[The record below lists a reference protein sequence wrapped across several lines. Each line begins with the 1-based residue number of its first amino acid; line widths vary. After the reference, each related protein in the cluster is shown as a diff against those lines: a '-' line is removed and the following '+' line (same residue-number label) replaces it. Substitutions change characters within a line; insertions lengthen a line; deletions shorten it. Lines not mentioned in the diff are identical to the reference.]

1 VTKLSL
7 LFSAASLVVAA
18 SLQAQF
24 SFTDHTDLLASSS
37 SSGAPMAIVDLNGDG
52 RDDLVRVHQTDR
64 LFIDYQNEPGQPFSA
79 VDYGDLPRGSIWAV
93 CAADVDRNG
102 FNDIFI
108 GPSSGGALLLKAGAS
123 GQSYT
128 SIELP
133 DRDIFVQGTI
143 FADFDNDGNIDLFA
157 CDDNDDNHPYK
168 NDGAGGFSLQRG
180 LIGASL
186 PSSVSSGNYA
196 VIETDYDN
204 DGHRDIY
211 LSKCRLGVTSSTDRR
226 RINRLFR
233 NDGSNNYTDEGP
245 AVGLADGE
253 QSWCSD
259 FADIDNDGDMDCFI
273 LNHGAGTSRL
283 LENDGSGGFTDI
295 GESAGLGD
303 IDYFGIQALFRDFD
317 NDTHIDLLV
326 TATDLGG
333 SAATYRIYR
342 NNGDKTFTEVP
353 DILRLS
359 GGTPISHLH
368 SCALGDLNHDGFV
381 DIFGGRGTGYN
392 GTSASLRDLLF
403 LNNPNE
409 NHYLVVQLKGRTSN
423 PNAIGARLE
432 LHGDWGVQLREVR
445 AGEGYGIQNSL
456 TKIFGLGDSTSIS
469 KLVVRWPSGIIE
481 EILAPDVD
489 QFLTL
494 REGDSLG
501 DEAFTLPVISSPLEA
516 RVVSGDPFSYRVS
529 TSNLSLSYEL
539 GQAPVGMT
547 IDAESGVLSWISSG
561 EGIQNVEIRAVNP
574 AGTTTETL
582 AVTVSLAPPP
592 PDFATAVNNPELVF
606 LNTEDPWFVQSQVS
620 RQDGQALQSG
630 DIDDDG
636 RSYVETSVDGPGEL
650 EFWWRVSSE
659 ANYDELVF
667 RVDGAQ
673 VQNISGET
681 DWELVSYRVP
691 EGSHRLRW
699 SYEKD
704 GSISSNDDAGY
715 LDEIF
720 WAATDSDG
728 DGLPDDWERENFG
741 SLSSE
746 GGDDPDGDL
755 SDNRAEWSASTD
767 PNDATSSLRILQITR
782 DEEGGSAVIFQSVPG
797 KRYVVEASETMED
810 FKTVTS
816 PITAD
821 GVTTDVPVQLYVPG
835 STGEVIYVA
844 PDAEGRVFVPNQSI
858 GDLWKGGNEEGFTD
872 SGGDQ
877 DWINVTQ
884 GIGYDQNQTRYDP
897 FIGTDLQTQM
907 YRERAT
913 AYLRI
918 PFEITNPAAITSLSL
933 DVRYD
938 DAFAAWINGVPV
950 ARGNTSDGE
959 LDWSSTAPSSRP
971 DSQAVEYA
979 AFDLGDYSGALRA
992 GGNILALQG
1001 LNRSTSNR
1009 DFLLQVRMRGN
1020 ESEIL
1025 RPSGYYFRVRVVE

>member
-1 VTKLSL
+1 MGLALT
-7 LFSAASLVVAA
+7 ASLK
-18 SLQAQF
+18 AQF
-24 SFTDHTDLLASSS
+24 SFTDQTDLLSSS
-37 SSGAPMAIVDLNGDG
+37 SASGAPMAVVDLNGDG
-52 RDDLVRVHQTDR
+52 RDDLVRLHQTDR
-64 LFIDYQNEPGQPFSA
+64 LLIDYQNESGQRFSGF
-79 VDYGDLPRGSIWAV
+79 DYGELPRGSIWAV

-102 FNDIFI
+102 FNDLFI
-108 GPSSGGALLLKAGAS
+108 GPSSGGALLLKAGS
-123 GQSYT
+123 DGQSYT
-128 SIELP
+128 SEELP

-143 FADFDNDGNIDLFA
+143 FADFDNDGSIDLFA

-204 DGHRDIY
+204 DGHRDLY

-283 LENDGSGGFTDI
+283 LENDGTGQFTDI
-295 GESAGLGD
+295 GDSAGLGD

-317 NDTHIDLLV
+317 NDSYIDLLV

-353 DILRLS
+353 DVLRLS
-359 GGTPISHLH
+359 GGAPISHLH

-403 LNNPNE
+403 LNTPNG
-409 NHYLVVQLKGRTSN
+409 NHYLAVQLTGRTSN
-423 PNAIGARLE
+423 ANAIGARLE

-445 AGEGYGIQNSL
+445 AGEGYGVQNSL
-456 TKIFGLGDSTSIS
+456 TKVFGLGNSTSIS
-469 KLVVRWPSGIIE
+469 KLVVRWPSGIVE
-481 EILAPDVD
+481 EIPSPDVD
-489 QFLTL
+489 QFLAL

-501 DEAFTLPVISSPLEA
+501 NEAFTLPVITSPLA
-516 RVVSGDPFSYRVS
+516 ASVVSGDPFRYRVS

-539 GQAPVGMT
+539 GQAPEGMT
-547 IDAESGVLSWISSG
+547 LDPESGVLSWISTG
-561 EGIQNVEIRAVNP
+561 EGIQNVEIRAINP
-574 AGTTTETL
+574 AGVTTETL
-582 AVTVSLAPPP
+582 AITVSLAPPP
-592 PDFATAVNNPELVF
+592 PDFATAVNNTELVF
-606 LNTEDPWFVQSQVS
+606 LNTEDPWFVQNQVS

-630 DIDDDG
+630 DIGDDG
-636 RSYVETSVDGPGEL
+636 RSFVETTVEGPGEL

-659 ANYDELVF
+659 ENYDELVF

-681 DWELVSYRVP
+681 DWELVSYRVA

-728 DGLPDDWERENFG
+728 DGLPDDWERANFG
-741 SLSSE
+741 SLAAG
-746 GGDDPDGDL
+746 GGDDPDGDS
-755 SDNRAEWSASTD
+755 SDNRSEWSASTD

-782 DEEGGSAVIFQSVPG
+782 NLDGGSAVIFQSVPG
-797 KRYVVEASETMED
+797 KQYVIEASETMED
-810 FKTVTS
+810 FKVVTS
-816 PITAD
+816 PVTAE
-821 GVTTDVPVQLYVPG
+821 GVTTDVSVQLYVPG
-835 STGEVIYVA
+835 SSGEVVYVG
-844 PDAEGRVFVPNQSI
+844 PDTAGRVFIPNQSI
-858 GDLWKGGNEEGFTD
+858 GELWKGGDEDAFENI
-872 SGGDQ
+872 GGDQ
-877 DWINVTQ
+877 DWTNVTQ
-884 GIGYDQNQTRYDP
+884 GIGYDQNQTTYDP
-897 FIGTDLQTQM
+897 FIGTDLQDQM

-913 AYLRI
+913 AYLRL

-938 DAFAAWINGVPV
+938 DGFAAWINGVPV
-950 ARGNTSDGE
+950 ARGNTRNGD

-971 DSQAVEYA
+971 DSQAIEYA
-979 AFDLGDYSGALRA
+979 TFDLGGYANTLRP
-992 GGNILALQG
+992 GRNILALQG

-1009 DFLLQVRMRGN
+1009 DFLLQVRMRGD

-1025 RPSGYYFRVRVVE
+1025 RPSGYYFRVRVAE

>member
-1 VTKLSL
+1 
-7 LFSAASLVVAA
+7 
-18 SLQAQF
+18 
-24 SFTDHTDLLASSS
+24 
-37 SSGAPMAIVDLNGDG
+37 MAIVDLNGDG
-52 RDDLVRVHQTDR
+52 RDDLVRVHETNR
-64 LFIDYQNEPGQPFSA
+64 LFIDYQNEPGQPFSML
-79 VDYGDLPRGSIWAV
+79 DYGDLARGSIWAV

-102 FNDIFI
+102 FNDLFI
-108 GPSSGGALLLKAGAS
+108 GPSSGGAYLLKAGAS
-123 GQSYT
+123 GQSYAAA
-128 SIELP
+128 ELP

-168 NDGAGGFSLQRG
+168 NNGAGGFSLERG

-186 PSSVSSGNYA
+186 PASVSSGNYA

-245 AVGLADGE
+245 AVGLDDGE

-283 LENDGSGGFTDI
+283 LENDGSGGFSDI
-295 GESAGLGD
+295 SASAGLGD
-303 IDYFGIQALFRDFD
+303 IDYFGIQAFFRDFD

-333 SAATYRIYR
+333 AAATYRIYR
-342 NNGDKTFTEVP
+342 NNGDKTFTEAP
-353 DILRLS
+353 DVLRLS
-359 GGTPISHLH
+359 GGNPISHLH

-392 GTSASLRDLLF
+392 GTSASQRDLLF
-403 LNNPNE
+403 LNNPNT
-409 NHYLVVQLKGRTSN
+409 NHYLAVQLKGRTSN

-445 AGEGYGIQNSL
+445 AGEGYGVQNSL
-456 TKIFGLGDSTSIS
+456 TKVFGVGSSTGIS

-489 QFLTL
+489 QFLAL

-501 DEAFTLPVISSPLEA
+501 GEAFTLPVISSPLEA
-516 RVVSGDPFSYRVS
+516 IVVSGDPFSYRVS

-539 GQAPVGMT
+539 GEAPKGMT
-547 IDAESGVLSWISSG
+547 IDSESGVVSWLSEG

-574 AGTTTETL
+574 AGTTVETL
-582 AVTVSLAPPP
+582 AITVSLAPPP
-592 PDFATAVNNPELVF
+592 PDFASAINNPSLVF
-606 LNTEDPWFVQSQVS
+606 LDTEDPWFVQSEVS

-630 DIDDDG
+630 DVGDDG
-636 RSYVETSVDGPGEL
+636 RSFVETTVEGPGEL
-650 EFWWRVSSE
+650 EFWWKASSE
-659 ANYDELVF
+659 ENYDELVF

-673 VQNISGET
+673 VQNLSGET
-681 DWELVSYRVP
+681 DWEQVSYRVP
-691 EGSHRLRW
+691 EGIHRLRW

-715 LDEIF
+715 LDEVS

-741 SLSSE
+741 SLSAG
-746 GGDDPDGDL
+746 GGDDPDGDR

-767 PNDATSSLRILQITR
+767 PNDATSSLRILRITR
-782 DEEGGSAVIFQSVPG
+782 DQEGGSEVRFQSVPG
-797 KRYVVEASETMED
+797 KQYVVEASETMEN
-810 FKTVTS
+810 FQTVTA
-816 PITAD
+816 PITAQS
-821 GVTTDVPVQLYVPG
+821 VTTNIPVQLYVPG
-835 STGEVIYVA
+835 SKGEVIYVA
-844 PDAEGRVFVPNQSI
+844 PGAEGRVLVPDESI
-858 GDLWKGGNEEGFTD
+858 GDLWKGGSEKEFAN

-884 GIGYDQNQTRYDP
+884 GIGYDQNQTTYDP

-913 AYLRI
+913 AYLRL
-918 PFEITNPAAITSLSL
+918 PFEVTNPSVITSLSL

-938 DAFAAWINGVPV
+938 DAFAAWLNGIPV
-950 ARGNTSDGE
+950 ARGNTRDGD

-971 DSQAVEYA
+971 DSQAVEYVT
-979 AFDLGDYSGALRA
+979 FDLGNYSGALRP
-992 GGNILALQG
+992 GRNILALQG
-1001 LNRSTSNR
+1001 MNRSTSNR
-1009 DFLLQVRMRGN
+1009 DFLLQVRMRGD

-1025 RPSGYYFRVRVVE
+1025 SPSGYYFRVRVVE

>member
-1 VTKLSL
+1 
-7 LFSAASLVVAA
+7 
-18 SLQAQF
+18 
-24 SFTDHTDLLASSS
+24 
-37 SSGAPMAIVDLNGDG
+37 MAIVDLNGDG
-52 RDDLVRVHQTDR
+52 RDDLVRVHETNR
-64 LFIDYQNEPGQPFSA
+64 LFIDYQNEPGQPFSML
-79 VDYGDLPRGSIWAV
+79 DYGDLARGSIWAV

-102 FNDIFI
+102 FNDLFI
-108 GPSSGGALLLKAGAS
+108 GPSSGGAYLLKAGAS
-123 GQSYT
+123 GQSYAAA
-128 SIELP
+128 ELP

-168 NDGAGGFSLQRG
+168 NNGAGGFSLERG

-186 PSSVSSGNYA
+186 PASVSSGNYA

-233 NDGSNNYTDEGP
+233 NDGNNNYTDEGP
-245 AVGLADGE
+245 AVGLDDGE

-283 LENDGSGGFTDI
+283 LENDGSGGFSDI
-295 GESAGLGD
+295 SASAGLGD
-303 IDYFGIQALFRDFD
+303 IDYFGIQAFFRDFD

-333 SAATYRIYR
+333 AAATYRIYR
-342 NNGDKTFTEVP
+342 NNGDKTFTEAP
-353 DILRLS
+353 DVLRLS
-359 GGTPISHLH
+359 GGNPISHLH

-392 GTSASLRDLLF
+392 GTSASQRDLLF
-403 LNNPNE
+403 LNNPNT
-409 NHYLVVQLKGRTSN
+409 NHYLAVQLKGRTSN

-445 AGEGYGIQNSL
+445 AGEGYGVQNSL
-456 TKIFGLGDSTSIS
+456 TKVFGVGSSTSIS

-481 EILAPDVD
+481 EVLAPDVD
-489 QFLTL
+489 QFLAL

-501 DEAFTLPVISSPLEA
+501 GEAFTLPVISSPLEA
-516 RVVSGDPFSYRVS
+516 IVVSGDPFSYRVS

-539 GQAPVGMT
+539 GEAPKGMT
-547 IDAESGVLSWISSG
+547 IDPESGVVSWLSEG

-574 AGTTTETL
+574 AGTTVETL
-582 AVTVSLAPPP
+582 AITVSLAPPP
-592 PDFATAVNNPELVF
+592 PDFASAINNPSLVF
-606 LNTEDPWFVQSQVS
+606 LDTEDPWFVQSEVS

-630 DIDDDG
+630 DVEDDG
-636 RSYVETSVDGPGEL
+636 RSFVETTVEGPGEL
-650 EFWWRVSSE
+650 EFWWKASSE
-659 ANYDELVF
+659 ENYDELVF

-673 VQNISGET
+673 VQNLSGET
-681 DWELVSYRVP
+681 DWEQVSYRVP
-691 EGSHRLRW
+691 EGIHRLRW

-715 LDEIF
+715 LDEVS

-741 SLSSE
+741 SLSAG
-746 GGDDPDGDL
+746 GGDDPDGDR

-767 PNDATSSLRILQITR
+767 PNDATSSLRILRITR
-782 DEEGGSAVIFQSVPG
+782 DQEGGSEVRFQSVPG
-797 KRYVVEASETMED
+797 KQYVVEASETMEN
-810 FKTVTS
+810 FQTVTA
-816 PITAD
+816 PITAQS
-821 GVTTDVPVQLYVPG
+821 VTTNVPVQLYVPG
-835 STGEVIYVA
+835 SKGEVIYVA
-844 PDAEGRVFVPNQSI
+844 PGAEGRVLVPDESI
-858 GDLWKGGNEEGFTD
+858 GDLWKGGSEKEFAN

-884 GIGYDQNQTRYDP
+884 GIGYDQNQTTYDP

-913 AYLRI
+913 AYLRL
-918 PFEITNPAAITSLSL
+918 PFEVTNPSAITSLSL

-938 DAFAAWINGVPV
+938 DAFAAWLNGIPV
-950 ARGNTSDGE
+950 ARGNTRDGD

-971 DSQAVEYA
+971 DSQAVEYVT
-979 AFDLGDYSGALRA
+979 FDLGNYSGALRP
-992 GGNILALQG
+992 GRNILALQG
-1001 LNRSTSNR
+1001 MNRSTSNR
-1009 DFLLQVRMRGN
+1009 DFLLQVRMRGD

>member
-1 VTKLSL
+1 MTKPL
-7 LFSAASLVVAA
+7 LCSSVVGLAITA

-24 SFTDHTDLLASSS
+24 SFSDHTDLLTSSS

-52 RDDLVRVHQTDR
+52 RDDLVRVHETNR
-64 LFIDYQNEPGQPFSA
+64 LFIDYQTEPGQPFSML
-79 VDYGDLPRGSIWAV
+79 DYGDLARGSIWAV

-102 FNDIFI
+102 FNDLFI
-108 GPSSGGALLLKAGAS
+108 GPSSGGAYLLKAGAS

-128 SIELP
+128 AMELP

-168 NDGAGGFSLQRG
+168 NNGAGGFSLERG

-186 PSSVSSGNYA
+186 PASVSSGNYA

-204 DGHRDIY
+204 DGYRDVY

-233 NDGSNNYTDEGP
+233 NDGNNNYTDEGP
-245 AVGLADGE
+245 AVGLDDGE

-283 LENDGSGGFTDI
+283 LENDGSGGFSDI
-295 GESAGLGD
+295 SASAGLGD
-303 IDYFGIQALFRDFD
+303 IDYFGIQAFFRDFD

-333 SAATYRIYR
+333 EAATYRIYR
-342 NNGDKTFTEVP
+342 NNGDKTFTEAP
-353 DILRLS
+353 DVLRLS
-359 GGTPISHLH
+359 GGNPISHLH
-368 SCALGDLNHDGFV
+368 SCALGDLNHDGFI

-392 GTSASLRDLLF
+392 GTSASQRDLLF
-403 LNNPNE
+403 LNNPNT
-409 NHYLVVQLKGRTSN
+409 NHYLAVQLKGRTSN

-432 LHGDWGVQLREVR
+432 LHGAWGVQLREVR
-445 AGEGYGIQNSL
+445 AGEGYGVQNSL
-456 TKIFGLGDSTSIS
+456 TKVFGVGSSTSIS
-469 KLVVRWPSGIIE
+469 KLVVRWPSGITE
-481 EILAPDVD
+481 EVLAPDVD
-489 QFLTL
+489 QFLAL
-494 REGDSLG
+494 REGDSLDG
-501 DEAFTLPVISSPLEA
+501 ESFTLPIISSPLEA
-516 RVVSGDPFSYRVS
+516 IVISGDPFSYRVS

-539 GQAPVGMT
+539 GDAPKGMI
-547 IDAESGVLSWISSG
+547 IDSESGVVNWLSEG

-574 AGTTTETL
+574 AGTTVETL
-582 AVTVSLAPPP
+582 AITVSLAPPP
-592 PDFATAVNNPELVF
+592 PDFASAINNPSLVF
-606 LNTEDPWFVQSQVS
+606 LNADDPWFVQSEVS

-630 DIDDDG
+630 DVADDG
-636 RSYVETSVDGPGEL
+636 RSFVETTVEGPGEL
-650 EFWWRVSSE
+650 EFWWKASSE
-659 ANYDELVF
+659 ESYDELVF

-673 VQNISGET
+673 VQNLSGET
-681 DWELVSYRVP
+681 DWEQVAYQVP
-691 EGSHRLRW
+691 EGIHRLRW

-715 LDEIF
+715 LDEVS

-741 SLSSE
+741 SLSAG
-746 GGDDPDGDL
+746 GGDDPDGDR

-767 PNDATSSLRILQITR
+767 PNNATSLLRILRVTR
-782 DEEGGSAVIFQSVPG
+782 DEEGSSEVSFQSVPG
-797 KRYVVEASETMED
+797 KQYVVEASETMEN
-810 FKTVTS
+810 FQTVTA
-816 PITAD
+816 PITAQ
-821 GVTTDVPVQLYVPG
+821 GVTTNVAVQLYVAG
-835 STGEVIYVA
+835 SKGEVVYVA
-844 PDAEGRVFVPNQSI
+844 PGAEGRVFVPNESV
-858 GDLWKGGNEEGFTD
+858 GDLWKGGSEKEFAS

-884 GIGYDQNQTRYDP
+884 GIGYDQNQTTYDP

-913 AYLRI
+913 AYLRL
-918 PFEITNPAAITSLSL
+918 PFEVTNPSAITSLSL

-938 DAFAAWINGVPV
+938 DAFAAWLNGIPV
-950 ARGNTSDGE
+950 ARGNTGDE
-959 LDWSSTAPSSRP
+959 DLDWNSAAPSSRP
-971 DSQAVEYA
+971 DSQAVEYET
-979 AFDLGDYSGALRA
+979 FDLGAYSGALRP
-992 GGNILALQG
+992 GRNILALQG
-1001 LNRSTSNR
+1001 MNRSASNR
-1009 DFLLQVRMRGN
+1009 DFLLQVRMRGD

-1025 RPSGYYFRVRVVE
+1025 RSSGYYFRVRVVE

>member
-1 VTKLSL
+1 
-7 LFSAASLVVAA
+7 
-18 SLQAQF
+18 
-24 SFTDHTDLLASSS
+24 
-37 SSGAPMAIVDLNGDG
+37 MAIVDLNGDG
-52 RDDLVRVHQTDR
+52 RDDLVRVHETNR
-64 LFIDYQNEPGQPFSA
+64 LFIDYQNEPGQPFSML
-79 VDYGDLPRGSIWAV
+79 DYGDLARGSIWAV

-102 FNDIFI
+102 FNDLFI
-108 GPSSGGALLLKAGAS
+108 GPSSGGAYLLKAGAS
-123 GQSYT
+123 GQSYAAA
-128 SIELP
+128 ELP

-168 NDGAGGFSLQRG
+168 NNGAGGFSLERG

-186 PSSVSSGNYA
+186 PASVSSGNYA

-233 NDGSNNYTDEGP
+233 NDGNNNYTDEGP
-245 AVGLADGE
+245 AVGLDDGE

-283 LENDGSGGFTDI
+283 LENDGSGGFSDI
-295 GESAGLGD
+295 SASAGLGD
-303 IDYFGIQALFRDFD
+303 IDYFGIQAFFRDFD

-333 SAATYRIYR
+333 TAATYRIYR
-342 NNGDKTFTEVP
+342 NNGDKTFTEAP
-353 DILRLS
+353 DVLRLS
-359 GGTPISHLH
+359 DGNPISHLH

-392 GTSASLRDLLF
+392 GTSASQRDLLF
-403 LNNPNE
+403 LNNPNT
-409 NHYLVVQLKGRTSN
+409 NHYLAVQLKGRTSN

-445 AGEGYGIQNSL
+445 AGEGYGVQNSL
-456 TKIFGLGDSTSIS
+456 TKVFGVGSSTSIS

-481 EILAPDVD
+481 EVLAPDVD
-489 QFLTL
+489 QFLAL

-501 DEAFTLPVISSPLEA
+501 GEAFTLPVISSPLEA
-516 RVVSGDPFSYRVS
+516 IVVSGDPFSYRVS

-539 GQAPVGMT
+539 GEAPKGMT
-547 IDAESGVLSWISSG
+547 IDSESGVVSWLSEG

-574 AGTTTETL
+574 AGTTVETL
-582 AVTVSLAPPP
+582 AITVSLAPPP
-592 PDFATAVNNPELVF
+592 PDFASAINNPSLVF
-606 LNTEDPWFVQSQVS
+606 LDTEDPWFVQSEVS

-630 DIDDDG
+630 DVGDDG
-636 RSYVETSVDGPGEL
+636 RSFVETTVEGPGEL
-650 EFWWRVSSE
+650 EFWWKASSE
-659 ANYDELVF
+659 ENYDELVF

-673 VQNISGET
+673 VQNLSGET
-681 DWELVSYRVP
+681 DWEQVSYRVP
-691 EGSHRLRW
+691 EGIHRLRW

-715 LDEIF
+715 LDEVS

-741 SLSSE
+741 SLSAG
-746 GGDDPDGDL
+746 GGDDPDGDR

-767 PNDATSSLRILQITR
+767 PNNATSLLRILRVTR
-782 DEEGGSAVIFQSVPG
+782 DEEGGSEVSFQSVPG
-797 KRYVVEASETMED
+797 KQYVVEASETMEN
-810 FKTVTS
+810 FQTVTA
-816 PITAD
+816 PITAQV
-821 GVTTDVPVQLYVPG
+821 VTTNVPVQLYVPG
-835 STGEVIYVA
+835 SKGEVVYVA
-844 PDAEGRVFVPNQSI
+844 PGAEGRVFVPNESV
-858 GDLWKGGNEEGFTD
+858 GDLWKGGSEKEFAN

-884 GIGYDQNQTRYDP
+884 GIGYDQNQTTYDP

-913 AYLRI
+913 AYLRL
-918 PFEITNPAAITSLSL
+918 PFEVTNPSAITSLSL

-938 DAFAAWINGVPV
+938 DAFAAWLNGIPV
-950 ARGNTSDGE
+950 ARGNTRDGD

-971 DSQAVEYA
+971 DSQAVEYVT
-979 AFDLGDYSGALRA
+979 FDLGNYSGALRP
-992 GGNILALQG
+992 GRNILALQG
-1001 LNRSTSNR
+1001 VNRSTSNR
-1009 DFLLQVRMRGN
+1009 DFLLQVRMRGD

>member
-1 VTKLSL
+1 
-7 LFSAASLVVAA
+7 
-18 SLQAQF
+18 
-24 SFTDHTDLLASSS
+24 
-37 SSGAPMAIVDLNGDG
+37 MAIVDLNGDG
-52 RDDLVRVHQTDR
+52 RDDLVRVHETNR
-64 LFIDYQNEPGQPFSA
+64 LFIDYQNEPGQPFSML
-79 VDYGDLPRGSIWAV
+79 DYGDLARGSIWAV

-102 FNDIFI
+102 FNDLFI
-108 GPSSGGALLLKAGAS
+108 GPSSGGAYLLKAGAS
-123 GQSYT
+123 GQSYAAA
-128 SIELP
+128 ELP

-168 NDGAGGFSLQRG
+168 NNGAGGFSLERG

-186 PSSVSSGNYA
+186 PASVSSGNYA

-233 NDGSNNYTDEGP
+233 NDGNNNYTDEGP
-245 AVGLADGE
+245 AVGLDDGE

-283 LENDGSGGFTDI
+283 LENDGSGGFSDI
-295 GESAGLGD
+295 SASAGLGD
-303 IDYFGIQALFRDFD
+303 IDYFGIQAFFRDFD

-333 SAATYRIYR
+333 TAATYRIYR
-342 NNGDKTFTEVP
+342 NNGDKTFTEAP
-353 DILRLS
+353 DVLRLS
-359 GGTPISHLH
+359 DGNPISHLH

-392 GTSASLRDLLF
+392 GTSASQRDLLF
-403 LNNPNE
+403 LNNPNT
-409 NHYLVVQLKGRTSN
+409 NHYLAVQLKGRTSN

-445 AGEGYGIQNSL
+445 AGEGYGVQNSL
-456 TKIFGLGDSTSIS
+456 TKVFGVGSSTSIS

-481 EILAPDVD
+481 EVLAPDVD
-489 QFLTL
+489 QFLAL

-501 DEAFTLPVISSPLEA
+501 GEAFTLPVISSPLEA
-516 RVVSGDPFSYRVS
+516 IVVSGDPFSYRVS

-539 GQAPVGMT
+539 GEAPKGMT
-547 IDAESGVLSWISSG
+547 IDSESGVVSWLSEG

-574 AGTTTETL
+574 AGTTVETL
-582 AVTVSLAPPP
+582 AITVSLAPPP
-592 PDFATAVNNPELVF
+592 PDFASAINNPSLVF
-606 LNTEDPWFVQSQVS
+606 LDTEDPWFVQSEVS

-630 DIDDDG
+630 DVGDDG
-636 RSYVETSVDGPGEL
+636 RSFVETTVEGPGEL
-650 EFWWRVSSE
+650 EFWWKASSE
-659 ANYDELVF
+659 ENYDELVF

-673 VQNISGET
+673 VQNLSGET
-681 DWELVSYRVP
+681 DWEQVSYRVP
-691 EGSHRLRW
+691 EGIHRLRW

-715 LDEIF
+715 LDEVS

-741 SLSSE
+741 NLSAS
-746 GGDDPDGDL
+746 GGDDPDGDR

-767 PNDATSSLRILQITR
+767 PNNATSLLRILRVTR
-782 DEEGGSAVIFQSVPG
+782 DEEGGSEVSFQSVPG
-797 KRYVVEASETMED
+797 KQYVVEASETMEN
-810 FKTVTS
+810 FQTVTA
-816 PITAD
+816 PITAQV
-821 GVTTDVPVQLYVPG
+821 VTTNVPVQLYVPG
-835 STGEVIYVA
+835 SKGEVVYVA
-844 PDAEGRVFVPNQSI
+844 PGAEGRVFVPNESV
-858 GDLWKGGNEEGFTD
+858 GDLWKGGSEKEFAN

-884 GIGYDQNQTRYDP
+884 GIGYDQNQTTYDP

-913 AYLRI
+913 AYLRL
-918 PFEITNPAAITSLSL
+918 PFEVTNPSAITSLSL

-938 DAFAAWINGVPV
+938 DAFAAWLNGIPV
-950 ARGNTSDGE
+950 ARGNTRDGD

-971 DSQAVEYA
+971 DSQAVEYVT
-979 AFDLGDYSGALRA
+979 FDLGNYSGALRP
-992 GGNILALQG
+992 GRNILALQG
-1001 LNRSTSNR
+1001 VNRSTSNR
-1009 DFLLQVRMRGN
+1009 DFLLQVRMRGD

>member
-1 VTKLSL
+1 
-7 LFSAASLVVAA
+7 
-18 SLQAQF
+18 
-24 SFTDHTDLLASSS
+24 
-37 SSGAPMAIVDLNGDG
+37 MAIVDLNGDG
-52 RDDLVRVHQTDR
+52 RDDLVRVHETNR
-64 LFIDYQNEPGQPFSA
+64 LFIDYQNEPGQPFSML
-79 VDYGDLPRGSIWAV
+79 DYGDLARGSIWAV

-102 FNDIFI
+102 FNDLFI
-108 GPSSGGALLLKAGAS
+108 GPSSGGAYLLKAGAS
-123 GQSYT
+123 GQSYAAA
-128 SIELP
+128 ELP

-168 NDGAGGFSLQRG
+168 NNGAGGFSLERG

-186 PSSVSSGNYA
+186 PASVSSGNYA

-245 AVGLADGE
+245 AVGLDDGE

-283 LENDGSGGFTDI
+283 LENDGSGGFSDI
-295 GESAGLGD
+295 SASAGLGD
-303 IDYFGIQALFRDFD
+303 IDYFGIQAFFRDFD

-333 SAATYRIYR
+333 AAATYRIYR
-342 NNGDKTFTEVP
+342 NNGDKTFTEAP
-353 DILRLS
+353 DVLRLS
-359 GGTPISHLH
+359 GGNPISHLH

-392 GTSASLRDLLF
+392 GTSASQRDLLF
-403 LNNPNE
+403 LNNPNT
-409 NHYLVVQLKGRTSN
+409 NHYLAVQLKGRTSN

-445 AGEGYGIQNSL
+445 AGEGYGVQNSL
-456 TKIFGLGDSTSIS
+456 TKVFGVGSSTGIS

-489 QFLTL
+489 QFLAL

-501 DEAFTLPVISSPLEA
+501 GEAFTLPVISSPLEA
-516 RVVSGDPFSYRVS
+516 IVVSGDPFSYRVS

-539 GQAPVGMT
+539 GEAPKGMT
-547 IDAESGVLSWISSG
+547 IDSESGVVSWLSEG

-574 AGTTTETL
+574 AGTTVETL
-582 AVTVSLAPPP
+582 AITVSLAPPP
-592 PDFATAVNNPELVF
+592 PDFASAINNPSLVF
-606 LNTEDPWFVQSQVS
+606 LDTEDPWFVQSEVS

-630 DIDDDG
+630 DVGDDG
-636 RSYVETSVDGPGEL
+636 RSFVETTVEGPGEL
-650 EFWWRVSSE
+650 EFWWKASSE
-659 ANYDELVF
+659 ENYDELVF

-673 VQNISGET
+673 VQNLSGET
-681 DWELVSYRVP
+681 DWEQVSYRVP
-691 EGSHRLRW
+691 EGIHRLRW

-715 LDEIF
+715 LDEVS

-741 SLSSE
+741 SLSAG
-746 GGDDPDGDL
+746 GGDDPDGDR

-767 PNDATSSLRILQITR
+767 PNDATSSLRILRITR
-782 DEEGGSAVIFQSVPG
+782 DQEGGSEVRFQSVPG
-797 KRYVVEASETMED
+797 KQYVVEASETMEN
-810 FKTVTS
+810 FQTVTA
-816 PITAD
+816 PITAQS
-821 GVTTDVPVQLYVPG
+821 VTTNIPVQLYVPG
-835 STGEVIYVA
+835 SKGEVIYVA
-844 PDAEGRVFVPNQSI
+844 PGAEGRVLVPDESI
-858 GDLWKGGNEEGFTD
+858 GDLWKGGSEKEFAN

-884 GIGYDQNQTRYDP
+884 GIGYDQNQTTYDP

-913 AYLRI
+913 AYLRL
-918 PFEITNPAAITSLSL
+918 PFEVTNPSVITSLSL

-938 DAFAAWINGVPV
+938 DAFAAWLNGIPV
-950 ARGNTSDGE
+950 ARGNTRDGD

-971 DSQAVEYA
+971 DSQAVEYVT
-979 AFDLGDYSGALRA
+979 FDLGNYSGALRP
-992 GGNILALQG
+992 GRNILALQG
-1001 LNRSTSNR
+1001 MNRSTSNR
-1009 DFLLQVRMRGN
+1009 DFLLQVRMRGD